1 MGKCPYPWKKR
12 TFTNR
17 AHGPDREVIRM
28 SMVVMHNIPALSAY
42 NTVNRTSSS
51 LQKSIQKLSTGLRI
65 NSAAD
70 DAAGLAISEKMRAQI
85 RGLDRAVSN
94 SQDGISMIQT
104 AEGALNETH
113 SILQRMREL
122 SVQSANDT
130 LTQQDRGYIQ
140 LEIDQLR
147 EEITRIG
154 NTTQFNK
161 KKLLNGDAAVL
172 WSSDNLNTKAIVNG
186 GLRQIDQF
194 GQKRAAE
201 GNYKISI
208 KAEPGQG
215 EVQKSD
221 IFKIKHK
228 DVVYNKSLDAL
239 KGVKDVSVNNVPAG
253 AYAVRNA
260 KAADGASAI
269 TGIYNVKDVHITE
282 TNVKIAGDA
291 TAPAVGTASTATI
304 EIDGMQFVISDIQNG
319 TTKDKVAEKIAAR
332 LNAEDAQKKF
342 AEKGYSVI
350 AKADGTDT
358 ANIKVVRTDGKA
370 APKVNT
376 IKWNPNNVTGAT
388 LSGTIAAVD
397 GKDDKTFTVDNFKNE
412 MLTETL
418 DNTKL
423 NTNASVLF
431 EVTNVDAKNDAITVR
446 ATISRMGV
454 DGTVSTD
461 TVDDIVL
468 NAGKDVNLGEKL
480 GIGDDTAFKMQLKAG
495 LSSAF
500 SKGSKFVYNLSA
512 GKGNAAL
519 GTDATIEISG
529 TQNEKWGDNWAEKSK
544 GVTRAPMAYGLV
556 ADKVKGTEVKFK
568 NYYLNEKTG
577 EVMEGTVKVSLNE
590 KYEGADTDGKAA
602 TIATF
607 NAAYVGEVATS
618 DVKLRD
624 LEKFWNTEGVFML
637 KDPKTI
643 TITQGD
649 GKQTSVTLYGYD
661 TLSDVAT
668 KLNDA
673 IAKGLGQGKYVKKE
687 ADKFVTYVSDPSKES
702 ESVKGTFLI
711 RSVVP
716 GASGTIS
723 LAGDEGVINAFSLN
737 VIQEAKESTYT
748 VSVKDAHDGSVVAS
762 DVKISGNKL
771 IGVVNPNV
779 DVEFDAMAGVSATWD
794 NVRKAFVYE
803 NTELYET
810 VLHLADNTTVF
821 QIGANEGEDMG
832 INIGDMRAHAL
843 GLNAVLVTD
852 RESAARSITVIDN
865 AIDKVSTQRAKLG
878 AYQNRLEHTI
888 NNLTTA
894 GENLTAAESR
904 IRDTD
909 MAKEMMNFTKLQI
922 MLQAGTS
929 MLAQANQLP
938 QSVLTLIR

>member
-1 MGKCPYPWKKR
+1 
-12 TFTNR
+12 
-17 AHGPDREVIRM
+17 M

-85 RGLDRAVSN
+85 KGMDRAVAN
-94 SQDGISMIQT
+94 AQDGISMIQT

-172 WSSDNLNTKAIVNG
+172 WSSDNLNTKAIING

-194 GQKRAAE
+194 GQKKAAE
-201 GNYKISI
+201 GNYKISV
-208 KAEPGQG
+208 KAEPGQA

-228 DVVYNKSLDAL
+228 DVVYNKSLDTL
-239 KGVKDVSVNNVPAG
+239 NGIKDVSVNNVPAG
-253 AYAVRNA
+253 AYTVTNA
-260 KAADGASAI
+260 KIDATATKAAV
-269 TGIYNVKDVHITE
+269 TGIYNVKDVKMTTAE
-282 TNVKIAGDA
+282 VKFT
-291 TAPAVGTASTATI
+291 TANTATGQGKGKI
-304 EIDGMQFVISDIQNG
+304 KVGDVEID
-319 TTKDKVAEKIAAR
+319 VATENNESVLNLAKKTAAA
-332 LNAEDAQKKF
+332 LNTEDAKKKF

-350 AKADGTDT
+350 AADDGTDT
-358 ANIKVVRTDGKA
+358 VKIKVVRTDGKDVPAQATISWVKGNSGVNNLASTAGTPA
-370 APKVNT
+370 ANNT
-376 IKWNPNNVTGAT
+376 KF
-388 LSGTIAAVD
+388 SAAD
-397 GKDDKTFTVDNFKNE
+397 FAAQMMDDKVTAADLKKNG
-412 MLTETL
+412 
-418 DNTKL
+418 
-423 NTNASVLF
+423 SVLF
-431 EVTNVDAKNDAITVR
+431 EVTNVDTDNDAITVR
-446 ATISRMGV
+446 ATVSLVGV
-454 DGTVSTD
+454 DGSTSTK
-461 TVDDIVL
+461 TVDNIVL
-468 NAGKDVNLGEKL
+468 KGEDTASKKLGEAL
-480 GIGDDTAFKMQLKAG
+480 GLGNEGAFTLGLKTG
-495 LSSAF
+495 LSVAF
-500 SKGSKFVYNLSA
+500 NKGSKFVYNI
-512 GKGNAAL
+512 GMGNDSGATPQADAA
-519 GTDATIEISG
+519 IKISG
-529 TQNEKWGDNWAEKSK
+529 TQNKNWGDNWVEKN
-544 GVTRAPMAYGLV
+544 GDVTRATMTYGLK
-556 ADKVKGTEVKFK
+556 ADEIKGKDLSFK
-568 NYYLNEKTG
+568 HYYLNEKTG
-577 EVMEGTVKVSLNE
+577 EVMEGTVRLSLT
-590 KYEGADTDGKAA
+590 KDYKKGADADNAANGEMKAGVV
-602 TIATF
+602 ATF
-607 NAAYVGEVATS
+607 NAAYVGEVATN

-661 TLSDVAT
+661 TLGDVAK

-673 IAKGLGQGKYVKKE
+673 IAKGLGQGKYVDE
-687 ADKFVTYVSDPSKES
+687 ASKFVTYVSEPSNNS

-748 VSVKDAHDGSVVAS
+748 VSVKDAHNGSVVAS

-779 DVEFDAMAGVSATWD
+779 DVEFDAMAGVSAKWD
-794 NVRKAFVYE
+794 EVRKAFVYNDTE
-803 NTELYET
+803 NHET
-810 VLHLADNTTVF
+810 TLHLADNTTVF

-832 INIGDMRAHAL
+832 VNIGDMRSHAL

-852 RESAARSITVIDN
+852 RESAARSITIIDN

-888 NNLTTA
+888 NNLNTA
-894 GENLTAAESR
+894 TENITSAESR